1 MSVVAITGYTGLQLV
16 MVENQHLLCYRLRLL
31 SLCIQ
36 FPPHIPDL
44 PIHGEVYK
52 SVLFLPLRTFNC
64 SLQASLVSISV
75 AWRSNVTY
83 YKNDDIFRDTDFTGL
98 SITVTWWWSH
108 TKMDQNMLSYWT
120 TAAWSAKQ
128 AGNNR
133 DPEKWAG
140 CRSVG
145 VLHGLS
151 QTLRLN
157 PFWLLTPAEEQPT
170 HTPLSAWQRSL
181 FVGNWFWFGGWNAFV
196 IMSEVFFCLWHKSVK
211 LFVLVI

>member
-31 SLCIQ
+31 SLYIQ
-36 FPPHIPDL
+36 LPPHIADL

-52 SVLFLPLRTFNC
+52 SLLFLPLMTFNC
-64 SLQASLVSISV
+64 SLQASSVSISV

-98 SITVTWWWSH
+98 SITVTWWRSH
-108 TKMDQNMLSYWT
+108 TKIDQNMLSYWT
-120 TAAWSAKQ
+120 TAAWSANQ

-151 QTLRLN
+151 QTLRLIC
-157 PFWLLTPAEEQPT
+157 FLVTHACWGAAHSHSSVCLTKKSFCRKLVLIWRLEC
-170 HTPLSAWQRSL
+170 LCDNVR
-181 FVGNWFWFGGWNAFV
+181 G
-196 IMSEVFFCLWHKSVK
+196 FFLCVT
-211 LFVLVI
+211 